1 MSLPVWRL
9 SLFIIVLLQTI
20 NESSFHAKTKT
31 LSLFQGLTNSFGED
45 HGAFMTVLPEGRWW
59 NILYCTGF
67 SLTNLLLC
75 ILGAELFGKFSL
87 AILGVVTVCCGGVF
101 ASFFLDSTVERQF
114 NVTSITGNGSS
125 IVVGKFVGL
134 GGNSLKGVGELWMEN
149 LLPNYEQDC
158 QDATSEVDFFTVFGV
173 LFSGVTGI
181 MAGANLSG
189 DLVAPSKSI
198 PSGTLSACLFT
209 FTTFIVLA
217 LLTALTCEPA
227 LLHNDCM
234 YMVDFTFAKPL
245 VLVGV
250 ICATWSASLSN
261 MIGGSRVLQAV
272 AEDILFGPFLNF
284 VNRGTNNNNPITAV
298 IATFFWVELVFL
310 MGGLNQ
316 IAQLCSV
323 LFLLSYASVNLA
335 CLGLELASAPNFR
348 PTFKYFSWP
357 TSLVGLIGTST
368 MMFFISPLFAAV
380 ALLLCLS
387 FTLAL
392 NIFSP
397 AREANWGSI
406 SQALIFHQVRKY
418 LLLLD
423 PRKSHI
429 KFWRPQIL
437 LLVHKPRSA
446 CSLIDF
452 VNSMKKGGLYVL
464 GQVHVG
470 SLATEEVDP
479 LMEQNLDWLALIDH
493 LKVKAFVELTL
504 AASVRRGVEQLVRV
518 SGIGAMK
525 PNTILLGFSDPND
538 AATDDLSSI
547 SSPFLGPQLEGKLLS
562 DASTP
567 KLSAEDYVGIIQD
580 CLKLQKNVGLCRNFQ
595 QLDRTEVFSSELK
608 FRVRAGRKRYLDVWP
623 VNLLS
628 PTDTDVADNTSL
640 FMFQLA
646 CIVNMVPKWRNHRL
660 RVFMCARYTNDVL
673 MLM

>member
-1 MSLPVWRL
+1 MDLHIVYDCSIYVYMNMSC
-9 SLFIIVLLQTI
+9 I
-20 NESSFHAKTKT
+20 
-31 LSLFQGLTNSFGED
+31 QGLTNSFGEER
-45 HGAFMTVLPEGRWW
+45 GAFMTVLPEGKWW

-67 SLTNLLLC
+67 SLSNLLLC

-87 AILGVVTVCCGGVF
+87 TILGVVTICAGGVF
-101 ASFFLDSTVERQF
+101 ASFFLNQTVERQF
-114 NVTSITGNGSS
+114 NVTGTGNGSS
-125 IVVGKFVGL
+125 LVVGRFIGL
-134 GGNSLKGVGELWMEN
+134 GANSLRGVSDLWEEN
-149 LLPNYEQDC
+149 LWPSYKQDC
-158 QDATSEVDFFTVFGV
+158 QDATSEINFFEVFGV

-181 MAGANLSG
+181 MSGANLSG
-189 DLVAPSKSI
+189 DLIAPSKSI
-198 PSGTLSACLFT
+198 PSGTLSSCLFT
-209 FTTFIVLA
+209 FTTFILLA

-227 LLHNDCM
+227 LLHNNCM

-245 VLVGV
+245 VLIGV

-261 MIGGSRVLQAV
+261 MIGGSKVLQAV

-284 VNRGTNNNNPITAV
+284 INRGTINNNPISAV
-298 IATFFWVELVFL
+298 ITTFFWVELVFL

-335 CLGLELASAPNFR
+335 CLGLDLASAPNFR

-357 TSLVGLIGTST
+357 TSLVGLIGTSA
-368 MMFFISPLFAAV
+368 MMFFTSPLFAAV

-397 AREANWGSI
+397 AKASNWGSI

-437 LLVHKPRSA
+437 LLVHKPRTA

-470 SLATEEVDP
+470 SLASEEVDP
-479 LMEQNLDWLALIDH
+479 LLEKTNDWLALIDH

-525 PNTILLGFSDPND
+525 PNTILLGFSDPQD
-538 AATDDLSSI
+538 AITDDLSSL
-547 SSPFLGPQLEGKLLS
+547 SSPYLGLQLEGKLLA
-562 DASTP
+562 DAATP
-567 KLSAEDYVGIIQD
+567 KLSPEDYVGIIQD

-608 FRVRAGRKRYLDVWP
+608 FRVRAGRKKFLDVWP

-628 PTDTDVADNTSL
+628 PADTDVADNTSL

-646 CIVNMVPKWRNHRL
+646 CIVNMVPKWRKHKL
-660 RVFMCARYTNDVL
+660 RVIMCAR
-673 MLM
+673 